1 MCVCV
6 AVLGFLVV
14 AHWLSQY
21 GKWAI
26 VVHKLLIVVASPK
39 HSL

>member
-6 AVLGFLVV
+6 AVLGFLV

-21 GKWAI
+21 SKRAI
-26 VVHKLLIVVASPK
+26 AVHKLLIVVASPK